1 MPATAILNGCVM
13 RLWLVFVGGLGG
25 EELDVVGVADLDGG
39 GEDAGELDEE
49 AFFA

>member
-1 MPATAILNGCVM
+1 MGS
-13 RLWLVFVGGLGG
+13 
-25 EELDVVGVADLDGG
+25 EELDVVGVSDLDGC